1 MGWTRYILL
10 GDIGQQLDLQDH
22 EQRLRRL
29 AISTISKS
37 RRDGEQDARIDEL
50 EAEVL
55 QLSAGLAALVGV
67 IRDKH
72 VATDE
77 EIGKCLDAA
86 TRAAETALAKKTA
99 DTADAAR
106 AQAKAAAARKLERA
120 RRRR

>member
-1 MGWTRYILL
+1 MSWTDYMLL
-10 GDIGQQLDLQDH
+10 GAYGQQLALQDH

-29 AISTISKS
+29 ARSKR

-55 QLSAGLAALVGV
+55 QLSAGLAALVSV
-67 IRDKH
+67 LRDKH

-77 EIGKCLDAA
+77 EIGKCLEAA
-86 TRAAETALAKKTA
+86 TSAAETALAKRKA

-106 AQAKAAAARKLERA
+106 EQVKAAAARKLERA